1 MEDEPGERNG
11 HGESNGD
18 VADEVDVE
26 HTDDEACSGPV
37 NLPDSNL
44 LGAAAD
50 NKGHE
55 DNQAEVRDNQA
66 EESKY
71 QHEVTGIELVAV
83 QRPVYAAKRHE
94 VALAVGKNLRPRRAE
109 GLHGPVRIRCVY
121 THHQAELE
129 KVAVQQV

>member
-37 NLPDSNL
+37 NLPD
-44 LGAAAD
+44 
-50 NKGHE
+50 
-55 DNQAEVRDNQA
+55 RDNQA

-121 THHQAELE
+121 TSSNAP
-129 KVAVQQV
+129 V